1 MTSVRLQPLALLVP
15 LLVAGTALACP
26 DCVTARV
33 VRASI
38 LGDHFWTYLRL
49 ALVPVLR
56 TPRHQGAILS
66 AGTLL
71 GTGMGGFFDG
81 ILLHQIL
88 QWHNMLSSR
97 LPPTDLV
104 TMKVNMVW
112 DGLFHAF
119 TWLMTAIGLG
129 LLWRAGGRPEVPW
142 STRTFVGSLSLG
154 WGLFNVVEGVI
165 DHQLLGIH
173 HVHQGA
179 NQLAWDLGFLAFGA
193 LLIVLGLTLVRA
205 GREDT
210 RPRGVAVP
218 PPGRVAYGRT

>member
-1 MTSVRLQPLALLVP
+1 M
-15 LLVAGTALACP
+15 AG
-26 DCVTARV
+26 
-33 VRASI
+33 
-38 LGDHFWTYLRL
+38 
-49 ALVPVLR
+49 

-71 GTGMGGFFDG
+71 GAGMGGFFDG

-88 QWHNMLSSR
+88 QWHNLLSSR

-104 TMKVNMVW
+104 AMKVNMLW

-119 TWLMTAIGLG
+119 TWLVTAVGLA

-173 HVHQGA
+173 HVHPGE

-193 LLIVLGLTLVRA
+193 LLILGGLALVRA
-205 GREDT
+205 GRADT
-210 RPRGVAVP
+210 RPRGVE
-218 PPGRVAYGRT
+218 

>member
-1 MTSVRLQPLALLVP
+1 M
-15 LLVAGTALACP
+15 AG
-26 DCVTARV
+26 
-33 VRASI
+33 
-38 LGDHFWTYLRL
+38 
-49 ALVPVLR
+49 

-71 GTGMGGFFDG
+71 GAGMGGFVDG

-97 LPPTDLV
+97 IPPTDLV
-104 TMKVNMVW
+104 AMKVNMVW

-119 TWLMTAIGLG
+119 TWLVTAIGLA

-142 STRTFVGSLSLG
+142 STRTFLGSLSLG

-165 DHQLLGIH
+165 DHLILGIH
-173 HVHQGA
+173 HVRPGA

-193 LLIVLGLTLVRA
+193 LLIVVGLTLVRA

-210 RPRGVAVP
+210 RPRGVAARP
-218 PPGRVAYGRT
+218 HGREAFGRT